1 MRVYSCK
8 QKQIIML
15 KTRTYHNSFI
25 EVISDEVTDTAY
37 NKHQAVIMIENLQE
51 VINDL
56 QAFIDT
62 SND

>member
-1 MRVYSCK
+1 
-8 QKQIIML
+8 ML